1 MRQNV
6 DSMVQTLE
14 SEGVFTY
21 GQPFYQAVV
30 VGTREPEERE
40 PGNEVGSPEVQHHL
54 VFTTIL
60 HLSER
65 ARIHPLGRFCVYFR

>member
-1 MRQNV
+1 MLTQW
-6 DSMVQTLE
+6 SKP
-14 SEGVFTY
+14 SK

-40 PGNEVGSPEVQHHL
+40 PGNEVGSPEVQDHL

-60 HLSER
+60 HLSEQTGFVCIS
-65 ARIHPLGRFCVYFR
+65 ADQCTT